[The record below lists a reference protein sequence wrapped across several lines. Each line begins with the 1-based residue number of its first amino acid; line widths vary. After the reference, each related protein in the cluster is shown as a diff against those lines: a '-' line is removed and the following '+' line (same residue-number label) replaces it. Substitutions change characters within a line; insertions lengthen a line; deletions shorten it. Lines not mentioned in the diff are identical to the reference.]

1 MEKSNRDA
9 VIVAAVRTPI
19 GRRGKTLS
27 QTRPDDLAAEVLNEV
42 IRRSGID
49 PGEVEDI
56 IMGCGTPTGE
66 QGVNI
71 GRLSTLIADFPV
83 EVPAV
88 TINRMCASSDQA
100 THFATQ
106 AIQAGDL
113 DVVIAAGIESMS
125 RVPMGADSAAKFS
138 RRLAKKYWVI
148 PQGESAELIAEKW
161 QISRE
166 ELDAYSLESHRRA
179 VQAQDQGRFD
189 REIMPLEIDSP
200 EGTPV
205 LFAKDE
211 GPRRNT
217 SMDQL
222 AALVPAFKEGGKIT
236 AGNSSQM
243 SDGAA
248 AILFMTRERAKRIG
262 LKPRARIIGR
272 VSVGSDPTLQLS
284 GPISATK
291 KVLQKTGL
299 TLKDLDVIEV
309 NEAFASVVLAWARE
323 FKPDM
328 AKVNP
333 NGGAIA
339 LGHPLG
345 ATGARIMTTL
355 LNELERRDGRYGLQ
369 TMCIGHGMANAT
381 IIEREEGL

>member
-19 GRRGKTLS
+19 GRRGKSLS
-27 QTRPDDLAAEVLNEV
+27 QTRPEDLAADVLNGV

-49 PGEVEDI
+49 PGDVEDI
-56 IMGCGTPTGE
+56 IMGCGPPTGE

-113 DVVIAAGIESMS
+113 EVVIAAGIESMS
-125 RVPMGADSAAKFS
+125 RVPMGSDSAPKFS
-138 RRLAKKYWVI
+138 RRLAKKYWII
-148 PQGESAELIAEKW
+148 PQGESAELMAEKW

-179 VQAQDQGRFD
+179 AQAQDEGRFD
-189 REIMPLEIDSP
+189 REIMPLEIVGP
-200 EGTPV
+200 EGTSV

-211 GPRRNT
+211 GPRRDT
-217 SMDQL
+217 SMSQL
-222 AALVPAFKEGGKIT
+222 AGLAPAFKEGGKIT

-248 AILFMTRERAKRIG
+248 AILFMTREKAKRLG

-272 VSVGSDPTLQLS
+272 VSIGSDPTLQLS
-284 GPISATK
+284 GPIVATK

-309 NEAFASVVLAWARE
+309 NEAFASVVLAWALE

-328 AKVNP
+328 RKVNP

-345 ATGARIMTTL
+345 ATGARIMTTML
-355 LNELERRDGRYGLQ
+355 HELERRDGRYGLQ
-369 TMCIGHGMANAT
+369 TMCIGHGLANAT
-381 IIEREEGL
+381 IIEREESF

>member
-9 VIVAAVRTPI
+9 VIVTAIRTPI
-19 GRRGKTLS
+19 GRRGKSLS
-27 QTRPDDLAAEVLNEV
+27 RMRPDDLAAEVLNEI
-42 IRRSGID
+42 IRRSGINPAD
-49 PGEVEDI
+49 VDDI

-100 THFATQ
+100 AHYATQ
-106 AIQAGDL
+106 AIQAGDVE
-113 DVVIAAGIESMS
+113 VVIAAGIESMS
-125 RVPMGADSAAKFS
+125 RVPMGADSAPKFS
-138 RRLAKKYWVI
+138 RKLAKKYWVI
-148 PQGESAELIAEKW
+148 PQGESAELMAEKW
-161 QISRE
+161 ELSRE
-166 ELDAYSLESHRRA
+166 ELDAYALESHRRA
-179 VQAQDQGRFD
+179 VKAQEEGRFD
-189 REIMPLEIDSP
+189 QEIMPLELADL
-200 EGTPV
+200 EGTP
-205 LFAKDE
+205 LFFTQDE
-211 GPRRNT
+211 GPRRDT
-217 SMDQL
+217 SMEKL
-222 AALVPAFKEGGKIT
+222 AALPPAFKEGGKIT

-248 AILFMTRERAKRIG
+248 AILFMTREKAKKFG

-284 GPISATK
+284 GPIQATK

-328 AKVNP
+328 EKVNP

-355 LNELERRDGRYGLQ
+355 LHELERRDGRYGLQ
-369 TMCIGHGMANAT
+369 TMCIGHGLANAT
-381 IIEREEGL
+381 IIEREEGS